1 MKSLGRMICVVV
13 VACAAAVPVF
23 GQTKAAGEVTAL
35 LREFMQAAGTGDRA
49 VFEKFFAEDVIYTR
63 ATGAVITKADIMES
77 LGKPAA
83 QTSGKSTYAAED
95 IMVHEYGETVIVAFR
110 LEGRTELPD
119 GKVELAH
126 YRNTGTFVRR
136 DGHWQAVAWQAT
148 KIAKSSNP
156 Q

>member
-1 MKSLGRMICVVV
+1 MRWLGRAICM
-13 VACAAAVPVF
+13 VAVLCVAVLPVF
-23 GQTKAAGEVTAL
+23 GQAKAAEEVTAL

-63 ATGAVITKADIMES
+63 ATGVVITKADIMQGLE
-77 LGKPAA
+77 KPAA
-83 QTSGKSTYAAED
+83 EASGKSSYAAED
-95 IMVHEYGETVIVAFR
+95 IIVHEYGETVIVAFR

-136 DGHWQAVAWQAT
+136 DGRWQAVAWQAT
-148 KIAKSSNP
+148 KIAKSDA